1 MKGEFNMT
9 QIYEKMEQL
18 KNLIADEEA
27 KIEVSKNKIREIN
40 KDIKKLEKING
51 QLAEIML

>member
-1 MKGEFNMT
+1 MN

-18 KNLIADEEA
+18 KELISVEEM
-27 KIEVSKNKIREIN
+27 KIEDCKSRIKELN

>member
-1 MKGEFNMT
+1 MT